1 MISAICG
8 TTPDNAPPQKLSKP
22 PTNTSS
28 SNLLAPIRQRQEP
41 VSPLTASDE
50 SADGYFPSM
59 PAHGERKE
67 RHNRRSKI
75 KSYLYGPSPES
86 GHSHSSDDDESSP
99 RRFAQVVK
107 RRLSR
112 TDSGVS
118 QSLTVGATSAASS
131 SSRLH
136 LPDTSSSDFDEHD
149 AVKEQIKE
157 KVWIDTLA
165 AQNHVST
172 PIDEDKHPDSVKS
185 PIRRRSLYTPGIA
198 TRSPED
204 ILRKPPP
211 PAQIRSQAD
220 RDYYYNPA
228 LPDSSPLSRLANL
241 RSLHNGRSTPS
252 ELDYSHL
259 GAIQL
264 GTLRVTNGTASPV
277 PHELDSKTAPASSLN
292 TTSYGSYY
300 EPSDGDKSDPKGCL
314 TMGDVST
321 NPWPRSHY
329 DALSTETSLAGV
341 TEYVVFRPD
350 QVPSESEM
358 RSRYGSEMG
367 SFTSVRSLTASQH
380 LIKRKPL
387 PSMSPAVQ
395 QDRPRDETAR
405 PISGSCSDHSPT
417 ESQPYLDRSIPH
429 TPMIQAD
436 ATEHKKSGPVSN
448 QESQPEPLNPAAD
461 QLVSN
466 KESREDAFL
475 KLTKNEKARQEL
487 SGVHDTCQNPLEE
500 FPFDQQHVDSGYS
513 SNVSLGS
520 TQMPTL
526 KAALDL
532 GVPPKEQVILQS
544 PCYHFP
550 QKSWELKPTGYSQDS
565 EASRIDPQLNHELQ
579 HFSTMQSRPSPNGE
593 KDKYPPIVGSERS
606 TIQKQ
611 TPGPEKPRRLQ
622 KKRPKSQPPLHR
634 SPMLSV
640 ASLSDTNIPPVPT
653 GIAARCS
660 ERVAEFPSIDYTYP
674 DIRHTDGGNLSGKP
688 ASTNTQTHFPSPT
701 HGAMDSQPKDGSSI
715 FQKLALRS
723 RSKSRSR
730 PRVMQSPDHS
740 DDESAKSDIMRSP
753 SWSDYG
759 NTRKKEQRKKARAER
774 ELQKQKDRESSCDPD
789 ARSRSKSRSRSRF
802 RSRSRK
808 RSSQG
813 GPVPTLTDFGT
824 VSESLGAGPYDIA
837 IASHTAN
844 QQSPHND
851 IQPYQINTANQR
863 GTPVASTSPFEHGR
877 HRSHTSA
884 AVGLDNSISASPRP
898 DRPRSMYF
906 ESRPVPAMAMA
917 DLTQRRSALSETDSQ
932 GMISNAQ
939 TTNTIQQTSSETSC
953 RRSKTGQEAGSNL
966 SVKQEDE
973 SQQNPSSSL
982 APTKIETMEEL
993 VDKLLEA
1000 PGHEE
1005 REIILQQMRELRP
1018 KSKVERKIGSQRAD
1032 KKTDSP
1038 STKDAE
1044 GSVDQPTPVLGSTQQ
1059 QQTQKTEVEEAQ
1071 AVKGKN
1077 NDHHRHHSMLVD
1089 APPMPPLPTAKDI
1102 HQQETRRSMEQSR
1115 RNKTLVGPQM
1125 PALEPTKADL
1135 WAGGAIQSEHRKA
1148 IESSNGWD
1156 AHRLAWSRRRKSAGE
1171 ALFVQ
1176 NRFPG
1181 MTPPKTLEDTQR
1193 EEERPRV
1200 MPRAMT
1206 AGLGQP
1212 VVAEVSQKAFHRPWM
1227 LSQGQNAPGDN
1238 LAGVLQS
1245 NSRVAATAQTFERRS
1260 GRYEGGLSF
1269 GYEKGFGL
1277 GGSAGT
1283 RSATKTGAT
1292 RKSLQM
1298 SQGYGVD
1305 LSDVPIFV
1313 APSN

>member
-1 MISAICG
+1 MTSAICG
-8 TTPDNAPPQKLSKP
+8 TTPENAPPHKLSKP
-22 PTNTSS
+22 PSNTSS

-41 VSPLTASDE
+41 VSPLAASDG
-50 SADGYFPSM
+50 SADGYFPNM

-67 RHNRRSKI
+67 PHNRRSKI

-99 RRFAQVVK
+99 RRFADVVK

-112 TDSGVS
+112 TDSAIS

-131 SSRLH
+131 SSSSRLH
-136 LPDTSSSDFDEHD
+136 LPDSSSSDLDEHN

-157 KVWIDTLA
+157 KVWIDTIA

-185 PIRRRSLYTPGIA
+185 PIRRRSLFTPGIA

-211 PAQIRSQAD
+211 PAQIRSQTD

-241 RSLHNGRSTPS
+241 RSPHNGRSTPS

-277 PHELDSKTAPASSLN
+277 PHDLDSKTAPFSSLN
-292 TTSYGSYY
+292 YGSYY
-300 EPSDGDKSDPKGCL
+300 EPSDGDKNDPKGCL
-314 TMGDVST
+314 TMGDLMT
-321 NPWPRSHY
+321 NPWPRSHSN
-329 DALSTETSLAGV
+329 ALSAETSPAGV
-341 TEYVVFRPD
+341 TGYLLFRPN
-350 QVPSESEM
+350 QVSSESEI
-358 RSRYGSEMG
+358 RGRCGSETG
-367 SFTSVRSLTASQH
+367 GFTSVRSLTASQH

-387 PSMSPAVQ
+387 PSISPTIQ
-395 QDRPRDETAR
+395 QDRPCGETAR
-405 PISGSCSDHSPT
+405 PISGSYSGHYLM
-417 ESQPYLDRSIPH
+417 ENKPYVDRSIPQ
-429 TPMIQAD
+429 TQMIHAD
-436 ATEHKKSGPVSN
+436 ATEYKISGPVSSL
-448 QESQPEPLNPAAD
+448 ESQLEPSNPAAD

-475 KLTKNEKARQEL
+475 KLTKNQRAREGL
-487 SGVHDTCQNPLEE
+487 SGIHDTCRNPHEE
-500 FPFDQQHVDSGYS
+500 LPFDQQHVDSGYS

-526 KAALDL
+526 KAASDL
-532 GVPPKEQVILQS
+532 GIPPAEQ
-544 PCYHFP
+544 
-550 QKSWELKPTGYSQDS
+550 
-565 EASRIDPQLNHELQ
+565 IDPQLNHEPQ
-579 HFSTMQSRPSPNGE
+579 HFSTMQSRPSANGE
-593 KDKYPPIVGSERS
+593 MDKYPPTVGSERS

-611 TPGPEKPRRLQ
+611 APSPEKPRRLQ

-634 SPMLSV
+634 SPMLSDT
-640 ASLSDTNIPPVPT
+640 SLSDTNIPPIPT
-653 GIAARCS
+653 GIAALHS
-660 ERVAEFPSIDYTYP
+660 DRVAEFPSIDYSFS
-674 DIRHTDGGNLSGKP
+674 DLRHTDGGDLSGKP

-730 PRVMQSPDHS
+730 RRVTQSPNHS
-740 DDESAKSDIMRSP
+740 NNESAKSDIMRSP

-774 ELQKQKDRESSCDPD
+774 QLQKQKDRESSCDPD

-808 RSSQG
+808 RSSRG
-813 GPVPTLTDFGT
+813 EPVPTLTDFGT

-837 IASHTAN
+837 IASHTVTN
-844 QQSPHND
+844 QSPRKR
-851 IQPYQINTANQR
+851 IQPYQINTVNQR
-863 GTPVASTSPFEHGR
+863 ATPVASTSPFEHGR

-884 AVGLDNSISASPRP
+884 TIGLGNGTSASPRP

-917 DLTQRRSALSETDSQ
+917 DLTQRRSALSKTDSQ
-932 GMISNAQ
+932 GMTSNVQ
-939 TTNTIQQTSSETSC
+939 TINPIQQTSSDSSC
-953 RRSKTGQEAGSNL
+953 RSLKIGQEAASSL
-966 SVKQEDE
+966 SVEQEGE
-973 SQQNPSSSL
+973 SQQDPSSTL
-982 APTKIETMEEL
+982 APAKIETMEEL
-993 VDKLLEA
+993 IDKLLEA
-1000 PGHEE
+1000 PRHEE

-1018 KSKVERKIGSQRAD
+1018 KSKVERKTGSQRAD
-1032 KKTDSP
+1032 EKTDSP
-1038 STKDAE
+1038 SATSAE
-1044 GSVDQPTPVLGSTQQ
+1044 VSVDQPTPVLGSTQQ
-1059 QQTQKTEVEEAQ
+1059 QQPKKTEVEEAQ
-1071 AVKGKN
+1071 AVKGKD
-1077 NDHHRHHSMLVD
+1077 NDQNRHHSMLVD
-1089 APPMPPLPTAKDI
+1089 APPMPPLPTAEDI
-1102 HQQETRRSMEQSR
+1102 HQQERRRSMEQSR

-1135 WAGGAIQSEHRKA
+1135 WAGGAMQSEHRKA

-1156 AHRLAWSRRRKSAGE
+1156 AHRLAWSRRQKSAGE

-1181 MTPPKTLEDTQR
+1181 TTPPRTLEDTRR
-1193 EEERPRV
+1193 EEERPCV

-1206 AGLGQP
+1206 AGLEQP
-1212 VVAEVSQKAFHRPWM
+1212 VVAKVSQKAFHRPWV
-1227 LSQGQNAPGDN
+1227 LQQGQNAPVDN
-1238 LAGVLQS
+1238 LTGGLQS
-1245 NSRVAATAQTFERRS
+1245 TSRVAATAQTFERRS

-1298 SQGYGVD
+1298 SRGYGVD